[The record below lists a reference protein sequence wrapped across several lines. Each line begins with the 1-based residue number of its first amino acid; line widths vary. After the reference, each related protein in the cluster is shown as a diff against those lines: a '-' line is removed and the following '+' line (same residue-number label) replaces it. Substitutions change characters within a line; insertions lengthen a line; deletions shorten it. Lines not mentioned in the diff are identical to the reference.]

1 MDFYISVP
9 TQHFSALYMSDS
21 WYADYWHYTCIIHDV
36 QHISIIHVS
45 FIMRSKLALYMYR
58 SWCAA
63 YWHYTSIIHDMQHIG
78 IIHIIS
84 FMMCNILLKY
94 TYHSWC
100 ATYCYYTHIIH
111 DVQHIV
117 ITHIIHDVQHIVI
130 LHISFMMC
138 SILTYLVCDIHS
150 FLHSISLVMKT
161 LSAAE
166 LDPFVVTFQNCHI
179 QRIISN

>member
-45 FIMRSKLALYMYR
+45 FIMRSILALYMYR
-58 SWCAA
+58 SWYAA
-63 YWHYTSIIHDMQHIG
+63 YW
-78 IIHIIS
+78 
-84 FMMCNILLKY
+84 
-94 TYHSWC
+94 
-100 ATYCYYTHIIH
+100 YYTHIIH

-117 ITHIIHDVQHIVI
+117 IIHISFMMGNILLLYTYHSWCAAYCYFTHIIHDVQHIVI
-130 LHISFMMC
+130 IHISFMMC
-138 SILTYLVCDIHS
+138 SILTKLVCDIHS
-150 FLHSISLVMKT
+150 FLHYINILMKT

-166 LDPFVVTFQNCHI
+166 SDPFVVTFKIVIYRELYQI
-179 QRIISN
+179 QLV